1 MEQKNRFYVA
11 TLGKTIDVFFGY
23 SWATGEY
30 AQDPAGYIGST
41 VAIDVKGYSRF
52 IVEKYYTKGTSI
64 RIVFFDEDQKIIRTK
79 TLPNGKIDIAID
91 GASYIAYSVSLSVNY
106 TGWNA
111 LEALKLKEVKPY
123 YKNIKK
129 QYKKESNQM
138 FFRESIDGKIT
149 LRGSDFE
156 HINNISIEDNIT
168 FYIHRNN
175 SVYAVNEFN
184 KTDCKINHSEYS
196 IELKLKPKDKYDK
209 LLNDYDKSH
218 DLLKMPIAKS
228 FVELTKRCAI
238 QLYFQG
244 DNTITNY
251 AGGTYWE
258 EEVTQPVYDTGAL
271 RDKYHFSDGLSF
283 NEINLS
289 GFNYDINTVYK
300 MIEGQNVWNG
310 TEKVVIGGVVYE
322 RPSSIVFTKVYSA
335 GQRFGNGTGST
346 NVRPLCLSDGATAA
360 YKTGSINNENPND
373 DFDTVMSYDT
383 YRIEIYTNHNG
394 TGQKIYQSEN
404 LYGNNSN
411 FLLTSGQI
419 YKMVKVSQD
428 VPYKEPEPE
437 SFYLGE
443 KVITRYLWGRLLCDV
458 DVGSDGTATYD
469 LPYDDFATE
478 RANFKRCV
486 GLNFKSDNGMNLVHF
501 VQSDVTQ
508 DEPTPFGVNDS
519 GKYFVAPRIYGSVVY
534 ELYPYP
540 FAKSSWGNT
549 SLWVGFEENENLSL
563 PALENFRKKF
573 YKAITHKD
581 CMEIGAVVKALL
593 EKIDSTI
600 KFDSAPE
607 YSEFLYGASDNS
619 IGKFGQKVYITQKSN
634 VLKGEYDQAA
644 QKGEITF
651 SQVMDMLKNCFRC
664 YWYIDSERRF
674 RIEHVRYFMNGLSYS
689 SPERQHDLTVALD
702 KFNKKPA
709 LYGQQEIS
717 YSKSELKSRYEFAW
731 SDDSTEMMGGEF
743 SVDVKSNYVEQ
754 GSTESISVGQFTPDI
769 DFMMFA
775 PDRFSQDG
783 FALIVTDNNNKVPIV
798 YATAYNQQN
807 QGVKMTNY
815 VQNYY
820 ASFLYLFNNYLYDMP
835 ARNIIS
841 SADYESG
848 DKKYYVKDI
857 KKCVEHKVKF
867 QPGSDPDIYKLITTE
882 QGDGSIDDL
891 TVDIDTGLVDI
902 TLVYTPK

>member
-1 MEQKNRFYVA
+1 MEQKNRFYIA

-52 IVEKYYTKGTSI
+52 IVEEYYTKGTSI
-64 RIVFFDEDQKIIRTK
+64 RIVFLDDNQKIIRTK

-106 TGWNA
+106 TGWNT

-138 FFRESIDGKIT
+138 FFRESIDGKVT
-149 LRGSDFE
+149 LRGSDYE
-156 HINNISIEDNIT
+156 YVDNISIEDNVG
-168 FYIHRNN
+168 FYIYRDGA
-175 SVYAVNEFN
+175 VYAVNEFN

-209 LLNDYDKSH
+209 LLNDYDKTY
-218 DLLKMPIAKS
+218 DLLKMPIAKAS
-228 FVELTKRCAI
+228 VALTKRCAI

-244 DNTITNY
+244 DNTITSY

-258 EEVTQPVYDTGAL
+258 DEVTEPVDDVDSL
-271 RDKYHFSDGLSF
+271 QNKYYFSKGPSF

-300 MIEGQNVWNG
+300 MTEGQSVWNG
-310 TEKVVIGGVVYE
+310 TEKVIIGGIVYE

-335 GQRFGNGTGST
+335 GTGLGQYAEEL
-346 NVRPLCLSDGATAA
+346 PLCLSDGTKAA
-360 YKTGSINNENPND
+360 YHVIAQGAYAT
-373 DFDTVMSYDT
+373 YDT

-394 TGQKIYQSEN
+394 TGQKIYQSEG
-404 LYGNNSN
+404 LYGNDSN
-411 FLLTSGQI
+411 FLLAQGQI
-419 YKMVKVSQD
+419 YKMVKISRGT
-428 VPYKEPEPE
+428 PYKEPEPE

-443 KVITRYLWGRLLCDV
+443 KIITRYLWGRLLCDV
-458 DVGSDGTATYD
+458 DMGTDGTPTYD

-478 RANFKRCV
+478 RANFKKCI
-486 GLNFKSDNGMNLVHF
+486 GLNFKSDNSMNLVYF
-501 VQSDVTQ
+501 VQSDSVQ
-508 DEPTPFGVNDS
+508 EEPTPFGVNDS
-519 GKYFVAPRIYGSVVY
+519 GEYFVAPRIYGGFAG
-534 ELYPYP
+534 EIYPYP
-540 FAKSSWGNT
+540 FARSTWGNT
-549 SLWVGFEENENLSL
+549 SLWVGFENSVNQQL
-563 PALENFRKKF
+563 PILENFLNKF
-573 YKAITHKD
+573 YKPIVHKD
-581 CMEIGAVVKALL
+581 CMEIGSVIKALL

-600 KFDSAPE
+600 KFDSSPE
-607 YSEFLYGASDNS
+607 YSEFLYGAPDNS
-619 IGKFGQKVYITQKSN
+619 VGKLGQRVYITQKSN

-651 SQVMDMLKNCFRC
+651 GQVMNMLKNCFRC
-664 YWYIDSERRF
+664 YWYIDSEKRF

-689 SPERQHDLTVALD
+689 SPERQYDLTVVLD
-702 KFNKKPA
+702 KFNKRPA

-731 SDDSTEMMGGEF
+731 SDHSTEMMGGGF
-743 SVDVKSNYVEQ
+743 SVDVNSNYIEQ
-754 GSTESISVGQFTPDI
+754 GSTENINVDLFSPDL

-783 FALIVTDNNNKVPIV
+783 FALIVTDSDNKVPVV
-798 YATAYNQQN
+798 YATAHNQQN
-807 QGVKMTNY
+807 PGVEMKNY

-820 ASFLYLFNNYLYDMP
+820 ASFLHLFNNYLYDMP
-835 ARNIIS
+835 AWNIIS

-848 DKKYYVKDI
+848 DKKFYVRDI

-867 QPGSDPDIYKLITTE
+867 QPNSDPDIYKLITTE

-891 TVDIDTGLVDI
+891 TVDIDTGLVDV
-902 TLVYTPK
+902 TLAYAPK

>member
-11 TLGKTIDVFFGY
+11 TLGKTISVFFGY

-30 AQDPAGYIGST
+30 AQDPGGYIGST

-52 IVEKYYTKGTSI
+52 IIDEYYTKGTSI
-64 RIVFFDEDQKIIRTK
+64 TIYYLDESENVVKTY
-79 TLPNGKIDIAID
+79 TLPNGKIDVSTE
-91 GASYIAYSVSLSVNY
+91 GAAYLAYSVSLSVNY
-106 TGWNA
+106 TGYDA

-156 HINNISIEDNIT
+156 HVNNISIEDNIA
-168 FYIHRNN
+168 FYIYRNGE
-175 SVYAVNEFN
+175 VYAVNEFN

-258 EEVTQPVYDTGAL
+258 EEVTQPVYDAGAL

-300 MIEGQNVWNG
+300 MVEGQNIWNG
-310 TEKVVIGGVVYE
+310 TEKVVIGGTVYE
-322 RPSSIVFTKVYSA
+322 RPSSIVFTKKISKGDRYAGDGTVVRWLSSA
-335 GQRFGNGTGST
+335 NITPSGGII
-346 NVRPLCLSDGATAA
+346 DGAYNYMVDA
-360 YKTGSINNENPND
+360 
-373 DFDTVMSYDT
+373 FQ
-383 YRIEIYTNHNG
+383 IEIYTDHDG
-394 TGQKIYQSEN
+394 GGRKIYQSEM
-404 LYGNNSN
+404 LYANDTN
-411 FLLTSGQI
+411 FVLI
-419 YKMVKVSQD
+419 ANADWYKMIKVSQD

-443 KVITRYLWGRLLCDV
+443 KIISRYLWGRLLCDV
-458 DVGSDGTATYD
+458 DVSTDGTHTYD

-478 RANFKRCV
+478 RANFKKCV
-486 GLNFKSDNGMNLVHF
+486 GLKFKSNNGMNLVHF
-501 VQSDVTQ
+501 AQSDVTQ

-519 GKYFVAPRIYGSVVY
+519 GKYFVVPRIYGSVAY

-549 SLWVGFEENENLSL
+549 SLWVGFEENKNLSL
-563 PALENFRKKF
+563 PSLENFRKTF
-573 YKAITHKD
+573 YKSIYHKD
-581 CMEIGAVVKALL
+581 CMEISSVIKALL

-600 KFDSAPE
+600 KFDSSPE
-607 YSEFLYGASDNS
+607 YSEFLYGTPDNS
-619 IGKFGQKVYITQKSN
+619 VGKLGQKIYITQKSN

-651 SQVMDMLKNCFRC
+651 GQVMDMLKNCFRC

-689 SPERQHDLTVALD
+689 LPERQYDLTATLD
-702 KFNKKPA
+702 KFNKKST

-731 SDDSTEMMGGEF
+731 SDDSTEMMGGGF
-743 SVDVKSNYVEQ
+743 SVDVISNYIEQ
-754 GSTESISVGQFTPDI
+754 GSTESINVDLFSSDL

-783 FALIVTDNNNKVPIV
+783 FALIVTDSNKKVPIV
-798 YATAYNQQN
+798 YATAHNQQN
-807 QGVKMTNY
+807 PGVEMTNY

-835 ARNIIS
+835 ARTIIS

-848 DKKYYVKDI
+848 DKKFYVIGI

-867 QPGSDPDIYKLITTE
+867 QPNSDPNIYKLITTE
-882 QGDGSIDDL
+882 RGDGSIDDL
-891 TVDIDTGLVDI
+891 TVDIDTGLVDV